1 MPAHR
6 ATLLRAARA
15 EGRAVPAMMIY
26 DIPRLQNPDPAAGE
40 PWPTRHDRRSGGQAT
55 AHRGRSRTG
64 PARAGPSDI
73 GTSGTGTNGTGTNDI
88 EEAF

>member
-1 MPAHR
+1 MMPAHR

-26 DIPRLQNPDPAAGE
+26 DIPRLQTLIPRLENPGRH
-40 PWPTRHDRRSGGQAT
+40 RHDRRSGGQAT

-64 PARAGPSDI
+64 PSDI
-73 GTSGTGTNGTGTNDI
+73 GTNSTVTNDM